1 MDKRMVHR
9 GSAPRHVRP
18 EGLEET
24 GSFAQK
30 LDDGVIIG
38 RNAVLEALESGLS
51 LDKLYIAKGE
61 VDKTLGHIATRARAL
76 GSVVVESD
84 RRKLDYLSQNQAH
97 QGIVA
102 LAAVKAYCQVEDILE
117 NAKNRGETP
126 LVIICDEISD
136 PHNLGAILRT
146 AEGVGA
152 HGVIIPK
159 RRSAGITAIVQK
171 TSAGAVNHIPVARVP
186 NIVQTIK
193 DLKEAGLWIYG
204 AAMEGKQDLWQT
216 DFSGPMA
223 LLIGSEGE
231 GLGRLIK
238 EHCDFLV
245 HIPMAGKVSSLN
257 ASVSAA
263 VLLYEATRQRRQTK
277 G

>member
-1 MDKRMVHR
+1 MDKRMTNR
-9 GSAPRHVRP
+9 GSAPRHARP
-18 EGLEET
+18 EGMEAPSE
-24 GSFAQK
+24 FQQK

-38 RNAVLEALESGLS
+38 RNAVLEALESGLH

-61 VDKTLGHIATRARAL
+61 VDKALGHIASRARGL

-84 RRKLDYLSQNQAH
+84 RRKLDYLSHNQAH

-102 LAAVKAYCQVEDILE
+102 LAAVKAYCEVEDILAH
-117 NAKNRGETP
+117 AKERDEVP

-186 NIVQTIK
+186 NVVQTIK
-193 DLKEAGLWIYG
+193 DLKEAGLWVYG
-204 AAMEGKQDLWQT
+204 AAMEGEQTLWQT

-223 LLIGSEGE
+223 LLIGSEGD
-231 GLGRLIK
+231 GLGRLVK

-245 HIPMAGKVSSLN
+245 HIPMVGKVSSLN

-263 VLLYEATRQRRQTK
+263 VLLYEVTRQRNK